1 MRHHAGSD
9 FSASSPMR
17 TPTFHRLA
25 LLALMIAATSL
36 HAQDDPVAGGDDP
49 DRAATVAA
57 GEDAGDGEAAA
68 PRTLPAERD
77 PALYRADVELISQ
90 GESER
95 RAAKSRALGMV
106 LVKIT
111 GNPQAAGHPVVRR
124 AMAQADAF
132 VVDESAT
139 EASSDQE
146 GNTAVGGA
154 TVYKTKMSFAFDPG
168 SIDALIAGAGL
179 DYWPS
184 PRTRPIL
191 WLAIDDGKGAR
202 LVNSQQLN
210 VVRPLAARG
219 LDRGLRF
226 GMPSGTAVEQAAVQT
241 IWAQNPAPMRAL
253 TARYGA
259 QAQLLGKM
267 YRSAGGWTADWVLS
281 RGESEL
287 SRWTYSDT
295 SPQRVIASGADGA
308 ADALAA
314 RDGIAFATGQP
325 GPLQIEVAGIR
336 SAADFARAMGYLQS
350 LPVVR
355 SVDVL
360 EAGADTLRLQLD
372 LAVGPEGFDRF
383 VASGSTLDA
392 DTVPTGDTPRFRLR

>member
-1 MRHHAGSD
+1 MPTAFFRE
-9 FSASSPMR
+9 FPMR
-17 TPTFHRLA
+17 TTPFFRIA
-25 LLALMIAATSL
+25 LLSLLLATTSL
-36 HAQDDPVAGGDDP
+36 HAQDDPAAESDADQAGSTVAGEE
-49 DRAATVAA
+49 
-57 GEDAGDGEAAA
+57 GEDAAAR
-68 PRTLPAERD
+68 RTLPAERD

-90 GESER
+90 GASER
-95 RAAKSRALGMV
+95 RGATSRALGMV

-111 GNPQAAGHPVVRR
+111 GNPQAAAHPVVRR
-124 AMAQADAF
+124 AMGQAESF
-132 VVDESAT
+132 VTDVSAT
-139 EASSDQE
+139 ESSSDQE
-146 GNTAVGGA
+146 GNTAVGGE
-154 TVYKTKMSFAFDPG
+154 TVYKTKMSISFDPG
-168 SIDALIAGAGL
+168 SIDALVAGAGL

-226 GMPSGTAVEQAAVQT
+226 GMPSGTAIEQAAVQT

-259 QAQLLGKM
+259 QAQLLGKI

-287 SRWTYSDT
+287 SRWSYSDV

-314 RDGIAFATGQP
+314 RDAIAFATGQP

-360 EAGADTLRLQLD
+360 EAGSETLRLQLD

-392 DTVPTGDTPRFRLR
+392 DTVPSGDMPRFRLR

>member
-1 MRHHAGSD
+1 MR
-9 FSASSPMR
+9 
-17 TPTFHRLA
+17 PTAVFRLA
-25 LLALMIAATSL
+25 LLAVALAPALLFAAATAS
-36 HAQDDPVAGGDDP
+36 AQDAPAEDP
-49 DRAATVAA
+49 DAAASESA
-57 GEDAGDGEAAA
+57 DEDAGG
-68 PRTLPAERD
+68 PRQLPVERD
-77 PALYRADVELISQ
+77 PALYRADVEMISQ
-90 GESER
+90 GSAEQ
-95 RAAKSRALGMV
+95 RAAAARALGMV
-106 LVKIT
+106 VVKIS
-111 GNPQAAGHPVVRR
+111 GDRQAASHPVVRR
-124 AMAQADAF
+124 AMPQAQAF
-132 VVDESAT
+132 VTDMQGT
-139 EASSDQE
+139 DASSDQE
-146 GNTAVGGA
+146 GNTAVGGSP
-154 TVYKTKMSFAFDPG
+154 VFKTKMTFTFDQG
-168 SIDALIAGAGL
+168 SVDALVAGAGL

-219 LDRGLRF
+219 LERGLRF

-241 IWAQNPAPMRAL
+241 IWAQNPVPMRAL

-259 QAQLLGKM
+259 QAQLLGKV
-267 YRSAGGWTADWVLS
+267 YRSPGGWTADWVLS

-287 SRWTYSDT
+287 SRWSFSSS
-295 SPQRVIASGADGA
+295 SPQQVIASGADGA

-314 RDGIAFATGQP
+314 RDAIAFASGQP

-336 SAADFARAMGYLQS
+336 SGVDFARAMGYLQS

-355 SVDVL
+355 SVQVL
-360 EAGADTLRLQLD
+360 EAGSDTLRLQLE

-392 DTVPTGDTPRFRLR
+392 IPVATGDVPRYQLR